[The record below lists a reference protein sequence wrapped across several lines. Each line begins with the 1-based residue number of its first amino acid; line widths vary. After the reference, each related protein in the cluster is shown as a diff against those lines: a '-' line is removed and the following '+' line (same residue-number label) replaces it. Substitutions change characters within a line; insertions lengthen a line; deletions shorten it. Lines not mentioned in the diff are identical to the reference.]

1 MIVNKTDHVHI
12 SVVLGSLNR
21 KRFLKAAIQS
31 IRNNGMSVPYE
42 IIVVD
47 GGSTD
52 GSFNWL
58 KKQKDVITI
67 VQHNQGG
74 FHGQPIRRRSWGY
87 FMNLAFKCTQG
98 KFIVMISDD
107 SLLIPGSIMNGLNYF
122 EDLTLQG
129 RTIGAV
135 AFYFRNWPE
144 QQKYFVRTT
153 LGHKISVN
161 HGMFLRSALED
172 VGWIEEDRYQ
182 FYHADGDLCLK
193 LWQRGYEVIDCPRAF
208 VEHFRHANSKIR
220 KHNMQKQKA
229 DWSAYLNRWNGIFYD
244 PDKEDTG
251 GWIYSDYYDHNG
263 TIKNF
268 PKLPAYKMLLISAL
282 VKLKRKFD

>member
-1 MIVNKTDHVHI
+1 
-12 SVVLGSLNR
+12 
-21 KRFLKAAIQS
+21 
-31 IRNNGMSVPYE
+31 MSVPYE

-52 GSFNWL
+52 GSLNWL

-67 VQHNQGG
+67 VQHNQGS

-172 VGWIEEDRYQ
+172 VGWIEEERYQ
-182 FYHADGDLCLK
+182 FYHADTDLCLK
-193 LWQRGYEVIDCPRAF
+193 LWQRGYEVVDCPRAF

-229 DWSAYLNRWNGIFYD
+229 DWSAYLDKWAGVFCG
-244 PDKEDTG
+244 PDRDNSG
-251 GWIYSDYYDHNG
+251 GWIYSDYQDLNK
-263 TIKNF
+263 TVNKF
-268 PKLPAYKMLLISAL
+268 PKISAYKMIIISTLLR
-282 VKLKRKFD
+282 LKRRFE

>member
-1 MIVNKTDHVHI
+1 MAHKKEDNYI

-21 KRFLKAAIQS
+21 KRFLRATIQS
-31 IRNNGMSVPYE
+31 IRDNGISVPYE

-52 GSFNWL
+52 GSLRWL
-58 KKQKDVITI
+58 SRQKDIITI
-67 VQHNQGG
+67 VQHNQGT
-74 FHGQPIRRRSWGY
+74 FRGQPVQRRSWGY
-87 FMNLAFKCTQG
+87 FMNLAFKCAQG

-122 EDLTLQG
+122 EDLTAQG
-129 RTIGAV
+129 RTIGAL

-144 QQKYFVRTT
+144 QPKYFIRTT
-153 LGHKISVN
+153 LGDKISVN

-172 VGWIEEDRYQ
+172 VGWVEEDRYQ
-182 FYHADGDLCLK
+182 FYHADGDLSLK
-193 LWQRGYEVIDCPRAF
+193 LWKRGYEVVDCPRAF
-208 VEHFRHANSKIR
+208 VEHFRHANAKIR
-220 KHNMQKQKA
+220 KQNMQEQKA

-244 PDKEDTG
+244 PDKDHTG
-251 GWIYSDYYDHNG
+251 GWIYSDYYDHSK
-263 TIKNF
+263 TVKNF

-282 VKLKRKFD
+282 LKLKGKFD

>member
-1 MIVNKTDHVHI
+1 MVNKKDNVPI

-21 KRFLKAAIQS
+21 KKFLKATVQS
-31 IRNNGMSVPYE
+31 IRDNGISVPYE

-52 GSFNWL
+52 GSLGWL
-58 KKQKDVITI
+58 SRQKDIITI
-67 VQHNQGG
+67 VQHNQGT
-74 FHGQPIRRRSWGY
+74 FRGQPIQRRSWGY
-87 FMNLAFKCTQG
+87 FMNLAFKCAQG

-144 QQKYFVRTT
+144 QPKYFVRTT

-172 VGWIEEDRYQ
+172 VGWIEEERYQ
-182 FYHADGDLCLK
+182 FYHADSDLSLK
-193 LWQRGYEVIDCPRAF
+193 LWQRGYEVVDCPGAF
-208 VEHFRHANSKIR
+208 VEHFRHVNSSMR
-220 KHNMQKQKA
+220 KQNMRSQKS
-229 DWSAYLNRWNGIFYD
+229 DWSAYVDRWAGVFCD
-244 PDKEDTG
+244 PDNDNSG
-251 GWIYSDYYDHNG
+251 GWIYSDYQDLNK
-263 TIKNF
+263 TVNKF
-268 PKLPAYKMLLISAL
+268 PKISAYKMIIISTLLR
-282 VKLKRKFD
+282 LKRRFE